1 MYFVNCVVLYGIVLY
16 CIINCIVNCIVNV
29 LCKLYFSNISRSRY
43 IRKFALNYYQY
54 INCFFPD
61 YYRVSVVSLVSLE
74 EVLQK
79 ASRVLL
85 VKLAWQSQAR
95 LVQKA
100 TREIQVVQDL
110 LVTRVF
116 VVPKVFLELDQMEV
130 VS

>member
-1 MYFVNCVVLYGIVLY
+1 M
-16 CIINCIVNCIVNV
+16 
-29 LCKLYFSNISRSRY
+29 
-43 IRKFALNYYQY
+43 
-54 INCFFPD
+54 
-61 YYRVSVVSLVSLE
+61 VSLVSLV

-85 VKLAWQSQAR
+85 VKLVWQSQAQ

-110 LVTRVF
+110 LGTRVF
-116 VVPKVFLELDQMEV
+116 VVPRVSLELDQMG